1 MIKIPKPVN
10 EIERLKALESYSI
23 MDSLSEKEYDSIT
36 QLAAYICE
44 TPIAAVSLIDQDRQ
58 WFKSQVGLDVS
69 ETPRD
74 ISFCQHTIMN
84 DELFEV
90 SNALDNEDFV
100 NNPLVTGNPNIRFYA
115 GAPLKDSNGYNL
127 GSLCVI
133 DTKSK
138 TLSQEQRKAL
148 RILGDQVV
156 VLLQLRKN
164 NFDLRATQKEYQNFL
179 DLSVDLVCITS
190 AIGFFLKA
198 NPAFTRALGYPD
210 KELEGKPFVDY
221 LHPDD
226 LEKTFFEVDKLS
238 KGEVSI
244 SFENRFKCKSGE
256 YILLSW
262 NASPDLETGNLYC
275 IARDVTNDKQQQ
287 QKLLDALLELKKNNE
302 ELDQFA
308 YVVSHD
314 LKAPL
319 RAINNLAEWILED
332 MPDMPEEVSKNFT
345 RLRGRVLRMENLING
360 VLDYSRIGRTKIEK
374 ENVDVQNMLKR
385 VIETIVPSTGF
396 QVHIDENMPT
406 IHGEKILLHQIFSN
420 LISNAVKY
428 NDKPIGKINCLYKST
443 PKFHQFSISDNGPG
457 IEPQYHEKV
466 FGIFQ
471 TIEARDKKESTGI
484 GLSIVKKIIE
494 EKGGN
499 IYIESEE
506 NQGANFVFTIPK

>member
-1 MIKIPKPVN
+1 MKIPKPVN
-10 EIERLKALESYSI
+10 ERERLNALESYSV
-23 MDSLSEKEYDSIT
+23 MDSLNEKEYDSIT

-44 TPIAAVSLIDQDRQ
+44 TPIALVSLIDQDRQ
-58 WFKSQVGLDVS
+58 WFKSKVGLDAS

-74 ISFCQHTIMN
+74 ISFCQYTIMN

-90 SNALDNEDFV
+90 SNALDNETFA

-115 GAPLKDSNGYNL
+115 GAPLKDGNGYNL

-156 VLLQLRKN
+156 VLLQMRKN
-164 NFDLRATQKEYQNFL
+164 NFDLVATQKEYYNFIEY
-179 DLSVDLVCITS
+179 SVDLVCIISSTLC
-190 AIGFFLKA
+190 FLKV
-198 NPAFTRALGYPD
+198 NPAITRALGYFIG
-210 KELEGKPFVDY
+210 ELEGKAFADY
-221 LHPDD
+221 IHPDD

-238 KGEVSI
+238 KGEISI
-244 SFENRFKCKSGE
+244 SFENRFKCKNGE
-256 YILLSW
+256 YIILSW
-262 NASPDLETGNLYC
+262 NASNDFETGNLYC
-275 IARDVTNDKQQQ
+275 IARDVTTDKQQQ
-287 QKLLDALLELKKNNE
+287 QKLITALFELKKNNE

-332 MPDMPEEVSKNFT
+332 MPEMSEEVSKNFT
-345 RLRGRVLRMENLING
+345 ILRGRVQRMENLING
-360 VLDYSRIGRTKIEK
+360 VLDYSRIGRTKIET
-374 ENVDVQNMLKR
+374 ETVDIQDTLKS
-385 VIETIVPSTGF
+385 VIETIIPSTGF
-396 QVHIDENMPT
+396 QVHIDENMP
-406 IHGEKILLHQIFSN
+406 IIQGEKILLHQIFSN
-420 LISNAVKY
+420 LIGNAVKY
-428 NDKPIGKINCLYKST
+428 NDKPLGIVNCGYKSI

-457 IEPQYHEKV
+457 IAPQYHDKV

-494 EKGGN
+494 EKGGK
-499 IYIESEE
+499 ILVESDE
-506 NQGANFVFTIPK
+506 NKGANFVFTIPK